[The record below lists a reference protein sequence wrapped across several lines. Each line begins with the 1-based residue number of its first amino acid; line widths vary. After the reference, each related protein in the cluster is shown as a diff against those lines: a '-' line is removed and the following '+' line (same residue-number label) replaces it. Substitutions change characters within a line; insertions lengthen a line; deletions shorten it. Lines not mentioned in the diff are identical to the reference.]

1 MSATDSSGTRPARIL
16 VVDDEPNNRLLLK
29 VMLAPD
35 GYDVVMAAAGEEAL
49 AMIALHPPDLIV
61 LDVMMPGMDGYQV
74 AARIKS
80 EDATRHIPI
89 IMLTALNDRNSM
101 MHGLNAGAE
110 QFLTKPVVRAELS
123 LRVRNLLRL
132 TEFPEPFRQ
141 PGE

>member
-1 MSATDSSGTRPARIL
+1 MSAPDTSGTRPARIL
-16 VVDDEPNNRLLLK
+16 VVDDEPNNRLLLT

-35 GYDVVMAAAGEEAL
+35 GYDVVTAAAGEEAL

-80 EDATRHIPI
+80 GDATRHIPI

-132 TEFPEPFRQ
+132 TESPEPFRQ